1 MKTTFDIKIA
11 CHLLEP
17 DLSDDNLELDKLM
30 KKYNTLNTAPTSN
43 DAKSLGVIA
52 SAIKN
57 LHIELR
63 ALLDM
68 EVVASLLSSLSSLSL
83 FY

>member
-1 MKTTFDIKIA
+1 MRTTFDIKIA

-30 KKYNTLNTAPTSN
+30 KKYNTINTSTNNFN
-43 DAKSLGVIA
+43 DHNTTMGVIA
-52 SAIKN
+52 NAMKN

-68 EVVASLLSSLSSLSL
+68 EV
-83 FY
+83 